1 MGDNLAKIALISIGA
16 VFLLVVGI
24 VAFAVMA
31 DVRNK

>member
-16 VFLLVVGI
+16 TFLLVVGV

-31 DVRNK
+31 DVRNN